1 MDRASVFL
9 SEGGAFTCPKCNSKS
24 KVSRIPTNP
33 GVYKITCYKCK
44 HQVVHKVEAKIPPTE
59 NTKPVVNQ
67 EFKKS
72 AFSEKNTDIFPK
84 IPDIGKNK
92 TEPKPDKPFIE
103 VHKVKPASNALNPEA
118 DPSRTTRE
126 ETDTIFYYLPPFF
139 QSKWLFA
146 FLFLIFFL
154 FVSLGIPLLET
165 YRETESKL
173 DELLQELN
181 KNKPSMILDR
191 DGEKIAEIY
200 QKKIGSTKLSD
211 YPVLLKEII
220 LNVEDRGFYD
230 HGGID
235 FIALIRA
242 GIRNTMTMKYSQGA
256 STITQQLAR
265 ILLKDR
271 RKSISRKYRE
281 ALVAIAL
288 EDRMDKDKILEA
300 YLNQVYLGHGAF
312 GFENAAYYY
321 FEKNVKDLKEPM
333 EMILLA
339 SLASAPHKY
348 SPFKN
353 PDLAKKRVKNITNML
368 IQRKVISEEYV
379 SKVDPFFKS
388 LKEPPYATVFGA
400 RYDSAPYV
408 TEHVRQVLKS
418 IDPDINIYD
427 VGGYKVETTLS
438 KKAQEIVPE
447 ETYAH
452 LVEMKT
458 LKKIKKIR
466 VKDTS
471 SKEFE
476 GDIQTAVI
484 GLEPETGA
492 IIFMHGGAEGFSSGD
507 QFNRAV
513 QMRRQ
518 TGSAIKPI
526 LYSAGVD
533 LGKIYPSM
541 KMLDTPLVFRNAKGN
556 IEWSPDNFGQIYE
569 GEISIRDALAK
580 SKNTIAVQIADTLG
594 LNELERYYCNYFFND
609 PEEKKK
615 RFRKDLSISL
625 GSLEISPL
633 EMASAFSNFANDGM
647 IRRPHLVKSIYSSDG
662 RKIFSADDRDEFNLK
677 MPRDRRVISPDAA
690 EIMVSLMKGSAN
702 ASGIRQT
709 GYKGEVAGKTGTTND
724 HIDAW
729 FVGVKPGLSMAIWVG
744 YDDPAYG
751 MGKQGMGAELAA
763 PLWGK
768 IAMRFNE
775 KKIISE
781 NNFKFS
787 KHSVSL
793 TVCKS
798 SGLLATNECPDKKT
812 EIFLEEKKPGYCRL
826 SHGFENKDIINNI
839 VP

>member
-1 MDRASVFL
+1 MEESSIYL
-9 SEGGAFTCPKCNSKS
+9 TGGGAFTCPNCGSRS
-24 KVSRIPTNP
+24 KVSKIPEIP

-44 HQVVHKVEAKIPPTE
+44 HQVVHKVESKPDLNPFENESIPLDMESPPNKTPK
-59 NTKPVVNQ
+59 KPNI
-67 EFKKS
+67 
-72 AFSEKNTDIFPK
+72 FSE
-84 IPDIGKNK
+84 IPNEGNQK
-92 TEPKPDKPFIE
+92 KPFIE
-103 VHKVKPASNALNPEA
+103 VNKVKIPPRVLNSESN
-118 DPSRTTRE
+118 PSRTTRE

-146 FLFLIFFL
+146 FLFLLFFL
-154 FVSLGIPLLET
+154 FVSLGIPILET

-181 KNKPSMILDR
+181 KNKPSLILDR

-200 QKKIGSTKLSD
+200 QKKIGNTKLSE
-211 YPVLLKEII
+211 YPILMKEII

-235 FIALIRA
+235 YIALVRA
-242 GIRNTMTMKYSQGA
+242 GIKNMITMKYSQGA
-256 STITQQLAR
+256 STITQQLSR

-281 ALVAIAL
+281 AMVAIAL
-288 EDRMDKDKILEA
+288 ESKMDKDQILEA

-312 GFENAAYYY
+312 GIENASLYY
-321 FEKNVKDLKEPM
+321 FNKKVKDLKDPM

-353 PDLAKKRVKNITNML
+353 KDLAKKRVRNITNML
-368 IQRKVISEEYV
+368 ISRKVISDEFV
-379 SKVDPFFKS
+379 SKIEPFFSS
-388 LKEPPYATVFGA
+388 LKEPSFQTVFGA

-447 ETYAH
+447 ETSAH
-452 LVEMKT
+452 LIELKT
-458 LKKIKKIR
+458 LKKIKKT
-466 VKDTS
+466 KLKETN
-471 SKEFE
+471 SKSDPES
-476 GDIQTAVI
+476 DVQVAII
-484 GLEPETGA
+484 GLDPLTGA
-492 IIFMHGGAEGFSSGD
+492 IIFMHGGAEGFHSED

-533 LGKIYPSM
+533 TGVVYPSM

-556 IEWSPDNFGQIYE
+556 IEWSPDNFGQVYE

-594 LNELERYYCNYFFND
+594 LNVLERYYSMYFFFD
-609 PEEKKK
+609 PEEKRK

-647 IRRPHLVKSIYSSDG
+647 IHRPYLVKAIYASDGKKIYSS
-662 RKIFSADDRDEFNLK
+662 DDRDEFNLK
-677 MPRDRRVISPDAA
+677 MPRDRRVISPEAA
-690 EIMVSLMKGSAN
+690 EIMVSLMRGSAN
-702 ASGIRQT
+702 ASGIRGT
-709 GYKGEVAGKTGTTND
+709 GYKGDLAGKTGTTND

-729 FVGVKPGLSMAIWVG
+729 FVGVKPGLSMAIWIG
-744 YDDPAYG
+744 YDDPSFG
-751 MGKQGMGAELAA
+751 MGKIGMGAELAA

-768 IAMRFNE
+768 IAKNFQE
-775 KKIISE
+775 KKLLSE
-781 NNFKFS
+781 ESFKFS
-787 KHSVSL
+787 KHPISL
-793 TVCKS
+793 VTCKA
-798 SGLLATNECPDKKT
+798 SGQLATQDCPEKKT
-812 EIFLEEKKPGYCRL
+812 DIFLEDHRPSYCKISHSAEKKD
-826 SHGFENKDIINNI
+826 FINNI
-839 VP
+839 IP

>member
-1 MDRASVFL
+1 MEESSL
-9 SEGGAFTCPKCNSKS
+9 YLTGSGSFTCPNCGSRS
-24 KVSRIPTNP
+24 KVSKLPEVP
-33 GVYKITCYKCK
+33 GTYKITCYKCK
-44 HQVVHKVEAKIPPTE
+44 HQVVHKVLPKQVIPPME
-59 NTKPVVNQ
+59 GIPLYDV
-67 EFKKS
+67 EDPIPKKINS
-72 AFSEKNTDIFPK
+72 SISDNPREKLPK
-84 IPDIGKNK
+84 
-92 TEPKPDKPFIE
+92 KPFIE
-103 VHKVKPASNALNPEA
+103 INKVKVPSRVLNPEA
-118 DPSRTTRE
+118 NPSRTTRE

-165 YRETESKL
+165 YRETEAKL

-200 QKKIGSTKLSD
+200 QKKIGTTKLSE
-211 YPVLLKEII
+211 YPVLMKEII
-220 LNVEDRGFYD
+220 LHVEDRGFYD

-235 FIALIRA
+235 YIALVRA
-242 GIRNTMTMKYSQGA
+242 GLKNMLTMKYSQGA
-256 STITQQLAR
+256 STITQQLSR

-281 ALVAIAL
+281 AMVAIAL
-288 EDRMDKDKILEA
+288 EAKMDKDQILEA

-312 GFENAAYYY
+312 GIENASLYY
-321 FEKNVKDLKEPM
+321 FNKSVKDLKNPM

-353 PDLAKKRVKNITNML
+353 KDLARKRVRNITNML
-368 IQRKVISEEYV
+368 ISRKVISDEFL
-379 SKVDPFFKS
+379 SKIDPFFS
-388 LKEPPYATVFGA
+388 NLKEPSFQTVFGT

-447 ETYAH
+447 ETSAH
-452 LVEMKT
+452 LLELKT
-458 LKKIKKIR
+458 IKKIKKTKLR
-466 VKDTS
+466 DS
-471 SKEFE
+471 NSKNDPES
-476 GDIQTAVI
+476 DVQVAVI
-484 GLEPETGA
+484 GIDPLTGA
-492 IIFMHGGAEGFSSGD
+492 IIFMHGGAEGFHSED

-533 LGKIYPSM
+533 TGGIYPSM
-541 KMLDTPLVFRNAKGN
+541 KMLDTPLVFRNAKGSV
-556 IEWSPDNFGQIYE
+556 EWSPDNFGQIYE

-594 LNELERYYCNYFFND
+594 LNVLEKYYGMYFFYD
-609 PEEKKK
+609 PEEKRK

-647 IRRPHLVKSIYSSDG
+647 VHRPFLVKAIYASDGKKIYSS
-662 RKIFSADDRDEFNLK
+662 DDRDEFNLK
-677 MPRDRRVISPDAA
+677 MPRDRRILSPDSA
-690 EIMVSLMKGSAN
+690 EIMVSLMRGSAN
-702 ASGIRQT
+702 ASGIRST
-709 GYKGEVAGKTGTTND
+709 GYKGDLAGKTGTTND

-729 FVGVKPGLSMAIWVG
+729 FVGVKPGLSMAIWIG
-744 YDDPAYG
+744 YDDPSYG
-751 MGKQGMGAELAA
+751 MGKTGMGAELAA

-768 IAMRFNE
+768 IAKSFQE
-775 KKIISE
+775 KKLITEES
-781 NNFKFS
+781 FKFS
-787 KHSVSL
+787 KHPISL
-793 TVCKS
+793 VTCRA
-798 SGLLATNECPDKKT
+798 SGQLATQDCPEKRTD
-812 EIFLEEKKPGYCRL
+812 IFLEAHKPGYCKI
-826 SHGFENKDIINNI
+826 SHSIEKKDIINSI
-839 VP
+839 IP

>member
-1 MDRASVFL
+1 LENISVYL
-9 SEGGAFTCPKCNSKS
+9 SEGGSFTCPNCNNKS
-24 KVSRIPTNP
+24 KVSKLPTIP

-44 HQVVHKVEAKIPPTE
+44 HQVIHKVENPPPPE
-59 NTKPVVNQ
+59 KESTK
-67 EFKKS
+67 
-72 AFSEKNTDIFPK
+72 EKVQNPTLSSQASSKNFRKQNTDIFPN
-84 IPDIGKNK
+84 IPDLPEIK
-92 TEPKPDKPFIE
+92 KPFIE
-103 VHKVKPASNALNPEA
+103 VNKVKIPDPIKESNPTQ
-118 DPSRTTRE
+118 RTKE
-126 ETDTIFYYLPPFF
+126 STDTIFYYLPPFF

-173 DELLQELN
+173 DDLLQELN
-181 KNKPSMILDR
+181 KNKPSLILDR

-200 QKKIGSTKLSD
+200 QKKIGSTRLSD
-211 YPVLLKEII
+211 YPPLMKEII

-235 FIALIRA
+235 YIALVRA
-242 GIRNTMTMKYSQGA
+242 GIKNTTTMKYSQGA

-281 ALVAIAL
+281 AMVAIAL
-288 EDRMDKDKILEA
+288 EARMDKDKILEA

-312 GFENAAYYY
+312 GLENAALYY
-321 FEKNVKDLKEPM
+321 FDKKVKDLKEPM

-353 PDLAKKRVKNITNML
+353 KDLARKRVRNITNML
-368 IQRKVISEEYV
+368 ISRKVISDEYA
-379 SKVDPFFKS
+379 SKIEPFFTG
-388 LKEPPYATVFGA
+388 LKEPSYATVFGA

-447 ETYAH
+447 ETSAH
-452 LVEMKT
+452 LIELKA
-458 LKKIKKIR
+458 LKKISKIK
-466 VKDTS
+466 VKETN
-471 SKEFE
+471 SKAENTDE
-476 GDIQTAVI
+476 VQTAVI
-484 GLEPETGA
+484 GLDPMTGA
-492 IIFMHGGAEGFSSGD
+492 IIFMHGGAAGFHTED

-518 TGSAIKPI
+518 TGSAIKPV

-533 LGKIYPSM
+533 TGSIFPSM

-556 IEWSPDNFGQIYE
+556 IEWSPDNFGQVYE

-594 LNELERYYCNYFFND
+594 LNVLEKYYSNYFFFD
-609 PEEKKK
+609 PDEKRK

-647 IRRPHLVKSIYSSDG
+647 IRRPHLVKSIYNADGKKIYSS
-662 RKIFSADDRDEFNLK
+662 DDRDEFNLK
-677 MPRDRRVISPDAA
+677 MPRDRRVISSDSA
-690 EIMVSLMKGSAN
+690 EIMVSLMRGSAN
-702 ASGIRQT
+702 ASGIRST
-709 GYKGEVAGKTGTTND
+709 GYKGDLAGKTGTTND

-729 FVGVKPGLSMAIWVG
+729 FVAVKPGLSMAIWIG
-744 YDDPAYG
+744 YDDPSYG
-751 MGKQGMGAELAA
+751 MGKLGMGAELAA

-768 IAMRFNE
+768 IAKNFHE

-781 NNFKFS
+781 EHFKFS
-787 KHSVSL
+787 KHPVTL
-793 TVCKS
+793 VTCRA
-798 SGLLATNECPDKKT
+798 SGLLATSDCPEKKSDL
-812 EIFLEEKKPGYCRL
+812 FLEDKKPGYCRL
-826 SHGFENKDIINNI
+826 SHGVENKDIINNI
-839 VP
+839 IP